1 MLRTSLK
8 RMIFDREQQYGVRRR
23 SLQGLSTEILAASKR
38 AIFAFHRGHIEVARE
53 ELEGARTRLVEG
65 WSLIEAEPLLRF
77 EGSWRAAREEYTEAH
92 FLAQYLES
100 QKIDLFEDQE
110 QDPDIFIGG
119 LADVVGELVRQ
130 AVLLATK
137 GEVRSIEEMYGA
149 AQEIVEFLLQM
160 DLTGTQRTKTD
171 QAKQHLRKLEE
182 IRYDLAMR
190 SQRAL

>member
-1 MLRTSLK
+1 MLRVSLK
-8 RMIFDREQQYGVRRR
+8 REIFDREQQYMTWRR

-38 AIFAFHRGHIEVARE
+38 AIFAFHRGNDEAAAT
-53 ELEGARTRLVEG
+53 ELEMAEARLHEG
-65 WSLIEAEPLLRF
+65 WGMIQEEPLLRS

-92 FLAQYLES
+92 FLAQYLEHK
-100 QKIDLFEDQE
+100 KIDRFDDQE

-130 AVLLATK
+130 AVLRATK
-137 GEVRSIEEMYGA
+137 GDSSSIEEMYDA

-182 IRYDLAMR
+182 IRYDLAL
-190 SQRAL
+190 RART

>member
-1 MLRTSLK
+1 MLRASLK
-8 RMIFDREQQYGVRRR
+8 RVIFDREQQYMTWRR

-38 AIFAFHRGHIEVARE
+38 AIFAFHRGSYDAAANEILIAQ
-53 ELEGARTRLVEG
+53 TRLAEG
-65 WSLIEAEPLLRF
+65 WNMIEEEPLLRS
-77 EGSWRAAREEYTEAH
+77 EGGWRAAREEYTEAH
-92 FLAQYLES
+92 FLSQYLEHK
-100 QKIDLFEDQE
+100 KIDQFDDKE

-119 LADVVGELVRQ
+119 LADLVGELVRQ

-137 GEVRSIEEMYGA
+137 GDSSTIEEMYDA

-182 IRYDLAMR
+182 IRYDLAL
-190 SQRAL
+190 RAGN

>member
-8 RMIFDREQQYGVRRR
+8 QTIFDREQRYGAWRR
-23 SLQGLSTEILAASKR
+23 SLQALSAEILAGSKR
-38 AIFAFHRGHIEVARE
+38 AIFAFHRQDEETAAD
-53 ELEGARTRLVEG
+53 ELEGARTRLQEG
-65 WSLIEAEPLLRF
+65 WKLIEAEPLLRS

-92 FLAQYLES
+92 FLAQYLEHK
-100 QKIDLFEDQE
+100 QIDQFEDEE

-119 LADVVGELVRQ
+119 LADLVGELVRQ

-137 GEVRSIEEMYGA
+137 RDVSTIEEMYDA
-149 AQEIVEFLLQM
+149 AQEIVGFLLQM

-182 IRYDLAMR
+182 IRYDLAVRAR
-190 SQRAL
+190 S

>member
-1 MLRTSLK
+1 MLRASLK
-8 RMIFDREQQYGVRRR
+8 RVIFDREQQYMTWRR

-38 AIFAFHRGHIEVARE
+38 AIFAFHRGSYDAAAQ
-53 ELEGARTRLVEG
+53 ELAIAQTRLAEG
-65 WSLIEAEPLLRF
+65 WNMIEEEPLLRS

-92 FLAQYLES
+92 FLSQYLE
-100 QKIDLFEDQE
+100 QKKIDQFDDKE

-119 LADVVGELVRQ
+119 LADLVGELVRQ

-137 GEVRSIEEMYGA
+137 GDSSTIEEMYDA

-182 IRYDLAMR
+182 IRYDLAL
-190 SQRAL
+190 RARN